1 MISII
6 CVGDI
11 NLNFEEELKFEK
23 EIINIFEKGNIRFGN
38 LETVV
43 SDKEGSIKEKAI
55 NFKANSQKLELLS
68 PLKFNILNIANNHIL
83 DFGEDL
89 KKDTKNNI
97 LKYGIN
103 VIGENLDSYDIKIMN
118 IKNKNI
124 GFIGIQF
131 FDQKKSSVLNKKIK
145 DLKEKVDY
153 VILSIHWGEEICLSP
168 TVKQRKWGHQLIDNG
183 VDIIIGHHPHVLQGI
198 EKYKNGIIIYSLGN
212 FQFKIEKGDVDLTQY
227 SNILELSLGKNGI
240 EVKEY
245 PVFILKNGNPTLILS
260 EERKEKYLNIKE
272 KCSYYI
278 KNLTYFNYL
287 KEMSYYNIPDNL
299 NSWEIRKNKKE
310 KNYLLKKIK
319 WILHPNIMIPYILF
333 LINKIFVNGEKNK

>member
-23 EIINIFEKGNIRFGN
+23 EIINIFEKGDIRFGN

-43 SDKEGSIKEKAI
+43 SDKEGSIKEKAV

-118 IKNKNI
+118 IKNKKI

-131 FDQKKSSVLNKKIK
+131 FDQKKSSVLNKQIK
-145 DLKEKVDY
+145 DLKGKVDY

-198 EKYKNGIIIYSLGN
+198 EKYKMVL
-212 FQFKIEKGDVDLTQY
+212 L
-227 SNILELSLGKNGI
+227 
-240 EVKEY
+240 
-245 PVFILKNGNPTLILS
+245 FIL
-260 EERKEKYLNIKE
+260 
-272 KCSYYI
+272 
-278 KNLTYFNYL
+278 
-287 KEMSYYNIPDNL
+287 
-299 NSWEIRKNKKE
+299 
-310 KNYLLKKIK
+310 
-319 WILHPNIMIPYILF
+319 
-333 LINKIFVNGEKNK
+333 